1 MEHAKIKARHKMPA
15 AHRIEQELRNE
26 MTAQDFEKISK
37 ILMYARQSENM
48 QFQLAWRYGKE
59 GKTFDEFMQSFT
71 QTVNYVNWGDR
82 I

>member
-1 MEHAKIKARHKMPA
+1 
-15 AHRIEQELRNE
+15 
-26 MTAQDFEKISK
+26 
-37 ILMYARQSENM
+37 MYARQSENM
-48 QFQLAWRYGKE
+48 QLQLAWRYGKE